1 MKRTPGASLLA
12 LLLVLTS
19 GCSKEHLP
27 TQPAV
32 DATASDRVVE
42 MRASRRKG
50 AAEIIGSTQSGSLFA
65 MYRPDHWKGDLV
77 LYAHGFTPPSDPIH
91 LPPIEDLRD
100 RLLAEG
106 YAVAYSS
113 FSENGLAVRD
123 GIRHTERLVERFR
136 DRLGRPRRVFIIGSS
151 FGGLIA
157 VAMAERDPE
166 RYAGLLTVSGL
177 IGGSRGLLDYIS
189 HVRVLFDAVYPG
201 VLPGDLLHMPPGLN
215 LNQHIVGPAV
225 QAMSANPQGVGI
237 ISLLAPTPVPYASG
251 PELVQSIA
259 TALSLHFIEID
270 DLLQRTNGESF
281 FDNAGVTYS
290 GPLPAAVLADINARV
305 ARHHSTE
312 DVQEFLDR
320 NYETTGRLRIP
331 MLALSNERDPQVP
344 AFNESRYRE
353 RVTLRGRLHLL
364 EQRSVPRYG
373 HSEKFTPEDVTRAFG
388 ELVLRATRDH
398 DDDDDDDDDDRDR
411 GPQAVVA
418 PAPGGGE
425 RQLAEGHLRR

>member
-1 MKRTPGASLLA
+1 MRRTRGASLLA
-12 LLLVLTS
+12 LLLALAP
-19 GCSKEHLP
+19 GCGKQLP
-27 TQPAV
+27 TRPAV
-32 DATASDRVVE
+32 DATARDVAVE
-42 MRASRRKG
+42 MRAARRKD
-50 AAEIIGSTQSGSLFA
+50 AAEVIGKTQSGALFA
-65 MYRPDHWKGDLV
+65 MYRPARWKGDLV
-77 LYAHGFTPPSDPIH
+77 LYAHGFTPPTDPIH

-100 RLLAEG
+100 QLLAQG

-123 GIRHTERLVERFR
+123 GIRQTEQLVGRFS

-215 LNQHIVGPAV
+215 LNQHVVGPAV
-225 QAMSANPQGVGI
+225 QAMSTSPQGVGI
-237 ISLLAPTPVPYASG
+237 ISLLAPSPVPYASG

-259 TALSLHFIEID
+259 TALSLHFIEIQ

-281 FDNAGVTYS
+281 FDNSSRTYS
-290 GPLPAAVLADINARV
+290 GPLPAALLADINARV
-305 ARHHSTE
+305 ARYHSTE

-344 AFNESRYRE
+344 SWNESRYRE
-353 RVTLRGRLHLL
+353 RVAKRGRLDLL
-364 EQRSVPRYG
+364 EQRSFARYG
-373 HSEKFTPEDVTRAFG
+373 HSEKFTPADIAQAFG
-388 ELVLRATRDH
+388 ELVLRATRDRE
-398 DDDDDDDDDDRDR
+398 DDDDDEDR
-411 GPQAVVA
+411 GPHAAVA
-418 PAPGGGE
+418 PVPGAGE
-425 RQLAEGHLRR
+425 RQPSAAALRR